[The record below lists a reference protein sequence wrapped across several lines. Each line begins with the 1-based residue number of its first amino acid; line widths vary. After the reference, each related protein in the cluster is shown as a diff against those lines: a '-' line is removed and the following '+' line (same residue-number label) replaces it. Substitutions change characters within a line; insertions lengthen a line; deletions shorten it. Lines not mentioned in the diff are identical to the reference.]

1 MSSLKSFRRRSCN
14 LILHVFLSHL
24 SISKRCNVIEIGNCQ
39 FLSKPHPNKSRQLE
53 STAFG
58 FYIQNNKSS
67 IANYFLF
74 YLFSHEF
81 QPEYYKDATHFRSV
95 IGNESEYRLEIPHAK
110 LDYTGTYSVIATNCY
125 GQAKAIISLQIYAK
139 GETDL

>member
-1 MSSLKSFRRRSCN
+1 MPSKPYRAPQAASFVAISTHN
-14 LILHVFLSHL
+14 KVQMLIVFLSFFL
-24 SISKRCNVIEIGNCQ
+24 GSSLPLPSIQ
-39 FLSKPHPNKSRQLE
+39 FK
-53 STAFG
+53 
-58 FYIQNNKSS
+58 
-67 IANYFLF
+67 
-74 YLFSHEF
+74 F

-139 GETDL
+139 GKIYTHYANSGAARFIDGLNARASLIKF